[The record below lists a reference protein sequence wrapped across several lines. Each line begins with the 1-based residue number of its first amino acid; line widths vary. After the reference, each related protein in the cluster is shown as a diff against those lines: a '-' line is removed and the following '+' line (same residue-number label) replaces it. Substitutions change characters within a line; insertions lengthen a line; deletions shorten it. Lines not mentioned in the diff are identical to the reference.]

1 MFMIIAV
8 FLQKFYQRPMK
19 HILHN
24 IKACFLLLLL
34 IATTLPVMAQKSGN
48 KPFTVV
54 IDAGHGGVDP
64 GALGRKSKEKDINFK
79 VSNLL
84 GDMIKEAYPEVKVIY
99 TRTTDVKIP
108 LARRADIANKANANL
123 FISIHSNASK
133 NRSANGCQTFTLG
146 AGSDAEAK
154 AAAMYEN
161 EVILSEENFEETYKG
176 FDPRSSESYII
187 FELMRSHD
195 MEQSVK
201 LAEMVQRGMVKS
213 SALNDRG
220 VSSAGFLVLHRTVMP
235 SILVELGFISN
246 KSDENFIGSEEGQNK
261 LVKGLFNG
269 FAEYY
274 ELYGKGKENMK
285 KAEEERKVAQ
295 KKEETAAAKK
305 KEEPAPKKKKEDT
318 KKKKEEAKNKKAEN
332 NNKAQ
337 AVNKEA
343 KKNDG
348 KPIFK
353 IQVLASERK
362 LRSNDE
368 CFNGLEVE
376 CYKDNGIYKYTYGES
391 DSYDDIVKQKK
402 EIAEKFKGAFIIAF
416 LNGERIS
423 TNEAIGLY
431 KKQKK

>member
-1 MFMIIAV
+1 MFVIIAV
-8 FLQKFYQRPMK
+8 FLQKFYRRPMK
-19 HILHN
+19 HLLHN

-34 IATTLPVMAQKSGN
+34 VATALPLMAQKSGS
-48 KPFTVV
+48 KTFTVV

-133 NRSANGCQTFTLG
+133 NRNANGCQTFTLG

-201 LAEMVQRGMVKS
+201 LAEMVQNGMLDKTS
-213 SALNDRG
+213 LTDRG

-246 KSDENFIGSEEGQNK
+246 SKDENLISSKEGQEK
-261 LVKGLFNG
+261 LAKGIFNG

-274 ELYGKGKENMK
+274 ELYGKSKENKAGNKENKASGK
-285 KAEEERKVAQ
+285 KSED
-295 KKEETAAAKK
+295 
-305 KEEPAPKKKKEDT
+305 APKKTASAPASD
-318 KKKKEEAKNKKAEN
+318 
-332 NNKAQ
+332 
-337 AVNKEA
+337 
-343 KKNDG
+343 
-348 KPIFK
+348 KPVFK
-353 IQVLASERK
+353 IQILASGQK
-362 LRSNDE
+362 LPAGSKQ
-368 CFNGLEVE
+368 FKGLSPISHYQE
-376 CYKDNGIYKYTYGES
+376 GGLYKYTYRES
-391 DSYDDIVKQKK
+391 TDYN
-402 EIAEKFKGAFIIAF
+402 EILRIKRQIASKFSEAFIVAF
-416 LNGERIS
+416 KNGQKM
-423 TNEAIGLY
+423 NVNQAIEEF
-431 KKQKK
+431 KKKKK

>member
-1 MFMIIAV
+1 
-8 FLQKFYQRPMK
+8 MK
-19 HILHN
+19 HLLHN
-24 IKACFLLLLL
+24 IKTSLLLLLL
-34 IATTLPVMAQKSGN
+34 IAAALPAMAQNSGS

-64 GALGRKSKEKDINFK
+64 GALGRKSQEKDINFK

-133 NRSANGCQTFTLG
+133 NKNANGCQTFTLG

-161 EVILSEENFEETYKG
+161 EVILSEDNFEKTYKG

-201 LAEMVQRGMVKS
+201 LAEMVQNGMLGNTS
-213 SALNDRG
+213 LADRG

-246 KSDENFIGSEEGQNK
+246 SKDEGVIASKEGQEK
-261 LVKGLFNG
+261 LAKGIFNG

-274 ELYGKGKENMK
+274 DLYGKSKENRTSSK
-285 KAEEERKVAQ
+285 KN
-295 KKEETAAAKK
+295 ETAPQTTAIT
-305 KEEPAPKKKKEDT
+305 PVSDRP
-318 KKKKEEAKNKKAEN
+318 
-332 NNKAQ
+332 
-337 AVNKEA
+337 V
-343 KKNDG
+343 
-348 KPIFK
+348 FK
-353 IQVLASERK
+353 IQIMASDSK
-362 LRSNDE
+362 LKSNDKRLKGLDADYYTE
-368 CFNGLEVE
+368 NGV
-376 CYKDNGIYKYTYGES
+376 YKYTYGES
-391 DSYDDIVKQKK
+391 EDNNEIQKIKKQ
-402 EIAEKFKGAFIIAF
+402 ISDKFKDAFVIAF
-416 LNGERIS
+416 LNGEKIN
-423 TNEAIGLY
+423 TGKAIEMF
-431 KKQKK
+431 KKQTKAK